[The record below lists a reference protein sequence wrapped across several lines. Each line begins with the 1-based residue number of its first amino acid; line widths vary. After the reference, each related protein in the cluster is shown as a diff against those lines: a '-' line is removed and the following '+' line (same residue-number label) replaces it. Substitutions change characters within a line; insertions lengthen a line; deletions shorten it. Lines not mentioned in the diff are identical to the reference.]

1 MVLIVFIFQYTQA
14 YLINCR
20 MRSEVTQF
28 NTLGFIEGQIN
39 KDQNIEIR
47 RKRLKFRSWHRGIKE
62 ADILLGSFAD
72 KFLEK
77 MNQKQLDDYENL
89 LREADADLVAWITG
103 DKIPPPK
110 YNHDVMEMLKTID
123 YLKILK

>member
-1 MVLIVFIFQYTQA
+1 
-14 YLINCR
+14 

-103 DKIPPPK
+103 DKILPPK
-110 YNHDVMEMLKTID
+110 YNHDVMEMLKSID

>member
-1 MVLIVFIFQYTQA
+1 
-14 YLINCR
+14 
-20 MRSEVTQF
+20 MRSLVTRF
-28 NTLGFIEGQIN
+28 NTPGFIEGSIDN
-39 KDQNIEIR
+39 EESIEIR

-77 MNQKQLDDYENL
+77 MTVEQLDKYENL
-89 LREADADLVAWITG
+89 LREADSDIVAWITN
-103 DKIPPPK
+103 DREPPQR
-110 YNHDVMEMLKTID
+110 YQHDVMDMLTSID